1 MYNHYAMVGKFIVFV
16 LWQIFDDFRTPSKFP
31 YKKLQC
37 GWIMLL
43 WCGGVNDIEMNSQG
57 EIKIK

>member
-1 MYNHYAMVGKFIVFV
+1 MYNHYAMVGKIIVSV
-16 LWQIFDDFRTPSKFP
+16 LCQIFDDFWTPSEFL
-31 YKKLQC
+31 YKKLQY